1 MIQTTPPDR
10 STWPVIPAGQLWIG
24 MSWDLFEPTH
34 PIPAVVWRCGIEG
47 CRWTSGV
54 VHRDLDPALRSA
66 ETHLRGMHP
75 GIDADDAIQL
85 AAARS

>member
-1 MIQTTPPDR
+1 MIHTAPDR

-34 PIPAVVWRCGIEG
+34 PIAAVAWRCGIDG

-54 VHRDLDPALRSA
+54 VHADLDPTLRSA
-66 ETHLRGMHP
+66 QVHLRTEHP
-75 GIDADDAIQL
+75 ATDPDEAIKL
-85 AAARS
+85 APSRP